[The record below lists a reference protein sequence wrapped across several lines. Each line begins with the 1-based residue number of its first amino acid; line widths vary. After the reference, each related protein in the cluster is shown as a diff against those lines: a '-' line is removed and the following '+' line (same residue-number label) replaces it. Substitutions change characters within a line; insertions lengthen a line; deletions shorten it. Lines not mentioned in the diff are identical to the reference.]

1 MITRS
6 ITRILLRGIFAAFAV
21 SVLAAGAR
29 AQVSSKKVLN
39 LEGARRVIAAA
50 EAEAKRLNAP
60 GGVIAVVDDGGNLVA
75 LERLDG
81 TFTAGANIS
90 VGKAKT
96 AVMFKRPTKFFEDVI
111 KNGRTAM
118 VALPDFTPLQ
128 GGVPIEFE
136 GQIIGGVGV
145 SGAAS
150 AQQDEELAVAGA
162 AAFKTAGAGDH
173 AAASNAPTVSF
184 FESSAVRAA
193 FGKGAVL
200 VGDDSGRNYMIHAS
214 RREKAGMAEVHALD
228 TDIIYVLDG
237 EADFV
242 TGGRVVEGKE
252 VAPHEVRGTAIE
264 GGEVRRLRRGDVITV
279 ASGTPHWF
287 REVRGPFLYYV
298 VKVR

>member
-1 MITRS
+1 
-6 ITRILLRGIFAAFAV
+6 
-21 SVLAAGAR
+21 
-29 AQVSSKKVLN
+29 VSSKKALN
-39 LEGARRVIAAA
+39 LEGARKVIAAA

-128 GGVPIEFE
+128 GGIPIEYE

-150 AQQDEELAVAGA
+150 AAQDEELALAGA
-162 AAFKTAGAGDH
+162 AAFKSAGADDKAAVGNAH
-173 AAASNAPTVSF
+173 AVTF
-184 FESSAVRAA
+184 FESRDVRAA
-193 FGKGAVL
+193 FDKGAVL
-200 VGDDSGRNYMIHAS
+200 VGDDSGHNYMVHAS
-214 RREKAGMAEVHALD
+214 RREKAGMAEVHTLD

-242 TGGRVVEGKE
+242 TGGKVVEGTE
-252 VAPHEVRGTAIE
+252 VAPNEIRGSAIE
-264 GGEVRRLRRGDVITV
+264 GGDARRLKRGDVITV
-279 ASGTPHWF
+279 ANGTPHWF
-287 REVRGPFLYYV
+287 KEVRGPFLYYV